1 MRVPRV
7 RFSIWQ
13 IMVAVAA
20 VALAM
25 AIRIETARIRLRSVD
40 YQLRSLDHGL
50 AAMRYDG
57 RPAFS
62 CRGPVELPS
71 SVRDPRKAA
80 YHAAM
85 SDKWAE
91 AAEHAWL
98 PVAPDPPE
106 PD

>member
-1 MRVPRV
+1 
-7 RFSIWQ
+7 
-13 IMVAVAA
+13 
-20 VALAM
+20 M
-25 AIRIETARIRLRSVD
+25 AIKIETNRIRLRSVD

-57 RPAFS
+57 RPVFP

-71 SVRDPRKAA
+71 SVCDPTKAA

-85 SDKWAE
+85 SQKWAE

-98 PVAPDPPE
+98 PVPHDPPE